1 MTGSGSG
8 GPTPVA
14 TTARCSCRR
23 LFADGPASRADLAR
37 SSGLTRVTVSDLVAE
52 SIGEGLLEELGAP
65 VETRVGKPPTL
76 VGLVP
81 DAKQVVAID
90 LSVDDQ
96 VVGAVLTLAGEV
108 VLRDAR
114 PLDGRRGAEAA
125 ALVEE
130 FAADLAG
137 RSSRP
142 LLGVAVATP
151 GVVSPE
157 GVVLDAPNLGWRD
170 VPLAETL
177 GATLDLPVYVA
188 NDANTAVM
196 GEYTFGGGGEGGLLL
211 LRLSTGV
218 GAGLVLGGAVLHG
231 NGGAAGEI
239 GHVQVDPAG
248 ETCGCGRPGCLE
260 TFVAVPRLRRRVA
273 DGTADEV
280 LRDAG
285 DRLGQGARA
294 GRGHPQPRRGRAQRP
309 GRPRRAPGVV
319 RRGGRPGP
327 GHAGLLRRLRRPGLD
342 PRRRRRPR
350 RCDRRR
356 PLGRVSASPD
366 PPHHHQERSKGT
378 SCANQED
385 PGGRGHHRAP
395 GRNRRVRLGE
405 RRRQQGRW
413 AGEGRPRRLAQRNRH
428 PAAGPGLAEED
439 LRGAEPGLHPDHRAA
454 GVGGPR
460 RAAHHRADLGGPDAR
475 RGRGGQH
482 PGTDLHHGRRV
493 QRPDRRP
500 RRPRRRRPAD
510 RLRRGGH
517 GRRQDLRR
525 AVLRRLDLRVLPQG
539 PLRPGRDHRRADHD
553 GGVHQRSREG

>member
-1 MTGSGSG
+1 MSWRS
-8 GPTPVA
+8 PTSQAP
-14 TTARCSCRR
+14 RERIKLRR
-23 LFADGPASRADLAR
+23 ADSRRHHRAMLLQELFAGGPASRADLAR

-52 SIGEGLLEELGAP
+52 LIAEGLLEELGAP

-239 GHVQVDPAG
+239 GHVQVDPGG

-273 DGTADEV
+273 EGAAGGADAV

-285 DRLGQGARA
+285 DRLGQALAPVVATLNLGEVVLSGPADLVGPLAAYAEAGVRDRVMPVSSADFVVRVSTLGDDGVLIGAT
-294 GRGHPQPRRGRAQRP
+294 
-309 GRPRRAPGVV
+309 GVV
-319 RRGGRPGP
+319 LSGE
-327 GHAGLLRRLRRPGLD
+327 
-342 PRRRRRPR
+342 
-350 RCDRRR
+350 
-356 PLGRVSASPD
+356 LGVS
-366 PPHHHQERSKGT
+366 
-378 SCANQED
+378 
-385 PGGRGHHRAP
+385 
-395 GRNRRVRLGE
+395 
-405 RRRQQGRW
+405 
-413 AGEGRPRRLAQRNRH
+413 
-428 PAAGPGLAEED
+428 
-439 LRGAEPGLHPDHRAA
+439 
-454 GVGGPR
+454 
-460 RAAHHRADLGGPDAR
+460 
-475 RGRGGQH
+475 
-482 PGTDLHHGRRV
+482 
-493 QRPDRRP
+493 
-500 RRPRRRRPAD
+500 
-510 RLRRGGH
+510 
-517 GRRQDLRR
+517 
-525 AVLRRLDLRVLPQG
+525 
-539 PLRPGRDHRRADHD
+539 
-553 GGVHQRSREG
+553 

>member
-1 MTGSGSG
+1 MSWRS
-8 GPTPVA
+8 PTSQAP
-14 TTARCSCRR
+14 RDRIKLRR
-23 LFADGPASRADLAR
+23 ADSRRHHRAMLLQELFADGPASRADLAR

-52 SIGEGLLEELGAP
+52 LIAEGLLEELGAP

-81 DAKQVVAID
+81 DAKHVVAID

-130 FAADLAG
+130 LTADLAA

-157 GVVLDAPNLGWRD
+157 GVVLDAPNLGWHD

-239 GHVQVDPAG
+239 GHVQVDADG

-273 DGTADEV
+273 EGDAETV

-285 DRLGQGARA
+285 DRLGQALAPVVATLNLAEVVLSGPADLVGPLASYAEAAVRDRVMPVSSAGFAVRVSTLGDDGVLIGAT
-294 GRGHPQPRRGRAQRP
+294 
-309 GRPRRAPGVV
+309 GVV
-319 RRGGRPGP
+319 LSGE
-327 GHAGLLRRLRRPGLD
+327 
-342 PRRRRRPR
+342 
-350 RCDRRR
+350 
-356 PLGRVSASPD
+356 LGVS
-366 PPHHHQERSKGT
+366 
-378 SCANQED
+378 
-385 PGGRGHHRAP
+385 
-395 GRNRRVRLGE
+395 
-405 RRRQQGRW
+405 
-413 AGEGRPRRLAQRNRH
+413 
-428 PAAGPGLAEED
+428 
-439 LRGAEPGLHPDHRAA
+439 
-454 GVGGPR
+454 
-460 RAAHHRADLGGPDAR
+460 
-475 RGRGGQH
+475 
-482 PGTDLHHGRRV
+482 
-493 QRPDRRP
+493 
-500 RRPRRRRPAD
+500 
-510 RLRRGGH
+510 
-517 GRRQDLRR
+517 
-525 AVLRRLDLRVLPQG
+525 
-539 PLRPGRDHRRADHD
+539 
-553 GGVHQRSREG
+553 

>member
-1 MTGSGSG
+1 MSWRS
-8 GPTPVA
+8 PTSQAP
-14 TTARCSCRR
+14 RDRIKLRR
-23 LFADGPASRADLAR
+23 ADSRRHHRAMLLQELFADGPASRADLAR

-52 SIGEGLLEELGAP
+52 LIGEGLLEELGAP

-81 DAKQVVAID
+81 DAKHVVAID

-130 FAADLAG
+130 LTADLAA

-157 GVVLDAPNLGWRD
+157 GVVLDAPNLGWHD

-218 GAGLVLGGAVLHG
+218 GAGMVLGGAVLHG
-231 NGGAAGEI
+231 HGGAAGEI
-239 GHVQVDPAG
+239 GHVQVDADG

-273 DGTADEV
+273 DGDADTV

-285 DRLGQGARA
+285 DRLGQALAPVVATLNLAEVVLSGPADLVGPLASYAEAAVRDRVMPVSSAGFVVRVSTLGDDGVLVGAT
-294 GRGHPQPRRGRAQRP
+294 
-309 GRPRRAPGVV
+309 GVV
-319 RRGGRPGP
+319 LSGE
-327 GHAGLLRRLRRPGLD
+327 
-342 PRRRRRPR
+342 
-350 RCDRRR
+350 
-356 PLGRVSASPD
+356 LGVS
-366 PPHHHQERSKGT
+366 
-378 SCANQED
+378 
-385 PGGRGHHRAP
+385 
-395 GRNRRVRLGE
+395 
-405 RRRQQGRW
+405 
-413 AGEGRPRRLAQRNRH
+413 
-428 PAAGPGLAEED
+428 
-439 LRGAEPGLHPDHRAA
+439 
-454 GVGGPR
+454 
-460 RAAHHRADLGGPDAR
+460 
-475 RGRGGQH
+475 
-482 PGTDLHHGRRV
+482 
-493 QRPDRRP
+493 
-500 RRPRRRRPAD
+500 
-510 RLRRGGH
+510 
-517 GRRQDLRR
+517 
-525 AVLRRLDLRVLPQG
+525 
-539 PLRPGRDHRRADHD
+539 
-553 GGVHQRSREG
+553 

>member
-1 MTGSGSG
+1 MSWRS
-8 GPTPVA
+8 PTSQAP
-14 TTARCSCRR
+14 RDRIKLRR
-23 LFADGPASRADLAR
+23 ADSRRHHRAMLLQELFADGPASRADLAR

-52 SIGEGLLEELGAP
+52 LIGEGLLEELGAP

-114 PLDGRRGAEAA
+114 PLEGRRGTDAA

-130 FAADLAG
+130 FTADLAG

-273 DGTADEV
+273 EGTADEV

-285 DRLGQGARA
+285 DRLGQALAPVVATLNLAEVVLSGPADLVEPLASYAEAAVRDRVMPVSSAGFAVRVSTLGDDGVLIGAT
-294 GRGHPQPRRGRAQRP
+294 
-309 GRPRRAPGVV
+309 GVV
-319 RRGGRPGP
+319 LSGE
-327 GHAGLLRRLRRPGLD
+327 
-342 PRRRRRPR
+342 
-350 RCDRRR
+350 
-356 PLGRVSASPD
+356 LGVS
-366 PPHHHQERSKGT
+366 
-378 SCANQED
+378 
-385 PGGRGHHRAP
+385 
-395 GRNRRVRLGE
+395 
-405 RRRQQGRW
+405 
-413 AGEGRPRRLAQRNRH
+413 
-428 PAAGPGLAEED
+428 
-439 LRGAEPGLHPDHRAA
+439 
-454 GVGGPR
+454 
-460 RAAHHRADLGGPDAR
+460 
-475 RGRGGQH
+475 
-482 PGTDLHHGRRV
+482 
-493 QRPDRRP
+493 
-500 RRPRRRRPAD
+500 
-510 RLRRGGH
+510 
-517 GRRQDLRR
+517 
-525 AVLRRLDLRVLPQG
+525 
-539 PLRPGRDHRRADHD
+539 
-553 GGVHQRSREG
+553 

>member
-1 MTGSGSG
+1 MSWRS
-8 GPTPVA
+8 PTSQAP
-14 TTARCSCRR
+14 RDRIKLRR
-23 LFADGPASRADLAR
+23 ADSRRHHRAMLLQELFADGPASRADLAR

-52 SIGEGLLEELGAP
+52 LIAEGLLEELGAP
-65 VETRVGKPPTL
+65 VEIRVGKPPTL

-81 DAKQVVAID
+81 DAKHVVAID

-130 FAADLAG
+130 LTADLAA

-157 GVVLDAPNLGWRD
+157 GVVLDAPNLGWHD

-239 GHVQVDPAG
+239 GHVQVDADG

-273 DGTADEV
+273 GGDADTV

-285 DRLGQGARA
+285 DRLGQALAPVVATLNLAEVVLSGPADLVGPLASYAEAAVRDRVMPVSSAGFAVRVSTLGDDGVLIGAT
-294 GRGHPQPRRGRAQRP
+294 
-309 GRPRRAPGVV
+309 GVV
-319 RRGGRPGP
+319 LSGE
-327 GHAGLLRRLRRPGLD
+327 
-342 PRRRRRPR
+342 
-350 RCDRRR
+350 
-356 PLGRVSASPD
+356 LGVS
-366 PPHHHQERSKGT
+366 
-378 SCANQED
+378 
-385 PGGRGHHRAP
+385 
-395 GRNRRVRLGE
+395 
-405 RRRQQGRW
+405 
-413 AGEGRPRRLAQRNRH
+413 
-428 PAAGPGLAEED
+428 
-439 LRGAEPGLHPDHRAA
+439 
-454 GVGGPR
+454 
-460 RAAHHRADLGGPDAR
+460 
-475 RGRGGQH
+475 
-482 PGTDLHHGRRV
+482 
-493 QRPDRRP
+493 
-500 RRPRRRRPAD
+500 
-510 RLRRGGH
+510 
-517 GRRQDLRR
+517 
-525 AVLRRLDLRVLPQG
+525 
-539 PLRPGRDHRRADHD
+539 
-553 GGVHQRSREG
+553 